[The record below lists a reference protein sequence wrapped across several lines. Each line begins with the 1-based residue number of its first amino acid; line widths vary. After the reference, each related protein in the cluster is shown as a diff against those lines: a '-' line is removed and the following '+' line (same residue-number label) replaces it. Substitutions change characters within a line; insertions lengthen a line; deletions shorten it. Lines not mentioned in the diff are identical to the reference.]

1 MAGGKPMGVKLLYLL
16 DTNIVS
22 EPPKPMPDR
31 KTVTNI
37 ETYSDF
43 SAISSVV
50 WYELLKGIY
59 TLPEGS
65 RKDKLMRYA
74 CDTVKY
80 VYPIIPYDDHC
91 AALHADIY
99 ARMMKNGTPVSPFD
113 MQIAA
118 TALANNMIL
127 VTRNVKDFAP
137 IQAEYSLCVENWFE

>member
-1 MAGGKPMGVKLLYLL
+1 MGMKAIYLL

-22 EPPKPMPDR
+22 EPTKKYPDEQVL
-31 KTVTNI
+31 TML
-37 ETYSDF
+37 ETKGSF
-43 SAISSVV
+43 SAISATV
-50 WYELLKGIY
+50 WFEMLKGVFK
-59 TLPEGS
+59 LPDG
-65 RKDKLMRYA
+65 KKKKALMGY
-74 CDTVKY
+74 CFEKFKMES
-80 VYPIIPYDDHC
+80 PIIPYDDHC